1 MPAVALV
8 WALILGAPL
17 AGLQAPTSADQGH
30 NTPPTVTSSIILT
43 NEHPAGSFLIAAET
57 VASAP
62 PILSLS
68 ITKVINPDKT
78 PVEILVYIVRSEK
91 GATQA
96 EKVPISN
103 FSLYPADHPA
113 GFLMRASGAF
123 QKLAAAGPA
132 SATSEVRL
140 VLEMKRI
147 QEAKPW
153 TRIAITVAP
162 PQWRSEDGR

>member
-1 MPAVALV
+1 VLA
-8 WALILGAPL
+8 APVV
-17 AGLQAPTSADQGH
+17 GLQGPTSADQGH
-30 NTPPTVTSSIILT
+30 NTPATVTSSIILT
-43 NEHPAGSFLIAAET
+43 NDRPVGSFSVAAET
-57 VASAP
+57 LASAP

-68 ITKVINPDKT
+68 IPKVMNPDKT
-78 PVEILVYIVRSEK
+78 PVEILVYFARSEK
-91 GATQA
+91 GSTQL

-123 QKLAAAGPA
+123 HKLAATGPA

-162 PQWRSEDGR
+162 PQWRSENGR